1 MTSNALRVSVVI
13 PTYNRA
19 AKLRQALRSLAAQS
33 AAPDTFEVIVV
44 DDGST
49 DPPDTMIEQLRPE
62 LPKALAVRYIAAPH
76 RGPGGARNTGIEHA
90 VAPVVLFM
98 DDDCEADRAFVAT
111 HAAETTAP
119 GTATIGRVV
128 WHPGLTVTP
137 FMDIVTRGAQF
148 NHGAITDPEAAPFSC
163 FYTCNASVTRADLD
177 AVGGFDEGLPPYGE
191 DTELG
196 YRLSR
201 HGVQLRYRP
210 QAVVR
215 HHHPL
220 ELRTYLQR
228 QRRAGRAAVQLMAR
242 HPELR
247 SVLDIDAVADV
258 RLREQFY
265 TTLLRYAFI
274 LGVEDA
280 LLDDPEGLSAA
291 APVTG
296 SDLRSRFEG
305 WVSESAGRIAA
316 EARATEERAQQ
327 LAAQVESRDARF
339 AHTVQEKDARIA
351 ALESELRRY
360 QHLWPLRLLRFLRRR
375 FRR

>member
-19 AKLRQALRSLAAQS
+19 AKLRQALCSLAAQS
-33 AAPDTFEVIVV
+33 APPGSFEVVVV

-49 DPPDTMIEQLRPE
+49 DATPTVVEQLRPE
-62 LPKALAVRYIAAPH
+62 LPAPLPVRYIAAPH
-76 RGPGGARNTGIEHA
+76 RGPSATRNTGIEQA
-90 VAPVVLFM
+90 AAPVILFM
-98 DDDCEADRAFVAT
+98 DDDCEADQALVAT

-119 GTATIGRVV
+119 GIVTIGRVV
-128 WHPGLTVTP
+128 WHSSLTVTP
-137 FMDIVTRGAQF
+137 FMDLVTRGAQF
-148 NHGAITDPEAAPFSC
+148 NFGAISNPDAAPFSF

-177 AVGGFDEGLPPYGE
+177 AVGRFDEELPLYGE

-196 YRLSR
+196 YRLQ
-201 HGVQLRYRP
+201 HYGVRMRYRP
-210 QAVVR
+210 QAVVY
-215 HHHPL
+215 HHQPL
-220 ELRTYLQR
+220 ELRSYLHR

-247 SVLDIDAVADV
+247 GALDIDAVADV

-280 LLDDPEGLSAA
+280 LLDEPEALSAA

-305 WVSESAGRIAA
+305 WVSESAGEIAA

-339 AHTVQEKDARIA
+339 AHTVQEKDARLA

-360 QHLWPLRLLRFLRRR
+360 QRLWPLRVLHFIGRR

>member
-1 MTSNALRVSVVI
+1 
-13 PTYNRA
+13 
-19 AKLRQALRSLAAQS
+19 
-33 AAPDTFEVIVV
+33 
-44 DDGST
+44 
-49 DPPDTMIEQLRPE
+49 
-62 LPKALAVRYIAAPH
+62 
-76 RGPGGARNTGIEHA
+76 
-90 VAPVVLFM
+90 M
-98 DDDCEADRAFVAT
+98 DDDCEADRAFVTT

-119 GTATIGRVV
+119 GTVTIGRVV

-137 FMDIVTRGAQF
+137 FMDLVTRGAQF
-148 NHGAITDPEAAPFSC
+148 NLGAITDPDAAPFSC
-163 FYTCNASVTRADLD
+163 FYTCNVSVTRADLE

-201 HGVQLRYRP
+201 HGVRMRYRP

-247 SVLDIDAVADV
+247 SALDIDAVADV

-280 LLDDPEGLSAA
+280 LLDEPEALTAA

-305 WVSESAGRIAA
+305 WVSESAGKIAA
-316 EARATEERAQQ
+316 EARVTEERVRQ
-327 LAAQVESRDARF
+327 LEAQVQARDAQF
-339 AHTVQEKDARIA
+339 ARTVQEKDTHIA

-360 QHLWPLRLLRFLRRR
+360 QRLWPLRLLHFLHRR

>member
-33 AAPDTFEVIVV
+33 APPDTYEVVVV

-49 DPPDTMIEQLRPE
+49 DTTSTVVEQLRPE
-62 LPKALAVRYIAAPH
+62 LPAPLPVRYIAAPH
-76 RGPGGARNTGIEHA
+76 RGPSATRNTGIEQA
-90 VAPVVLFM
+90 AAPVILFM
-98 DDDCEADRAFVAT
+98 DDDCEADRALVAT

-119 GTATIGRVV
+119 GTATIGHVV
-128 WHPGLTVTP
+128 WHPELTVTP
-137 FMDIVTRGAQF
+137 FMDLVTRGAQF
-148 NHGAITDPEAAPFSC
+148 NFGAITDPDAARFSF
-163 FYTCNASVTRADLD
+163 FYTCNASAMRADLD
-177 AVGGFDEGLPPYGE
+177 AVGGFDEELPLYGE

-196 YRLSR
+196 YRL
-201 HGVQLRYRP
+201 HHYGVRMRYRP
-210 QAVVR
+210 EAVVY
-215 HHHPL
+215 HNQPL
-220 ELRTYLQR
+220 ELHSYLRR

-247 SVLDIDAVADV
+247 SALDIDAVADV

-280 LLDDPEGLSAA
+280 LLDEPEALSRA

-305 WVSESAGRIAA
+305 WVSESAGKIAA
-316 EARATEERAQQ
+316 EARTTEERMRQ
-327 LAAQVESRDARF
+327 LAAQVEARDARF
-339 AHTVQEKDARIA
+339 AQTVQEKDAHIA
-351 ALESELRRY
+351 ALESELQRY
-360 QHLWPLRLLRFLRRR
+360 QRLWPLRLLRFLCHR

>member
-1 MTSNALRVSVVI
+1 MTSSALRVSVVI

-33 AAPDTFEVIVV
+33 AAPGTFEVVVV

-49 DPPDTMIEQLRPE
+49 DTTSTVVEQLRPE
-62 LPKALAVRYIAAPH
+62 LPEPMSVRYIAAPH
-76 RGPGGARNTGIEHA
+76 RGPSATRNAGIEQA
-90 VAPVVLFM
+90 VAPVILFM
-98 DDDCEADRAFVAT
+98 DDDCEADQALVVT

-119 GTATIGRVV
+119 GTVTIGRVV
-128 WHPGLTVTP
+128 WHPDLTVTP
-137 FMDIVTRGAQF
+137 FMDLVTRGAQF
-148 NHGAITDPEAAPFSC
+148 NFGVITDPDAAPFSC
-163 FYTCNASVTRADLD
+163 FYTSNVSVTRADLA
-177 AVGGFDEGLPPYGE
+177 AVGGFDEGLPLYGE

-196 YRLSR
+196 YRLQH
-201 HGVQLRYRP
+201 HGVRMRYRP
-210 QAVVR
+210 QAVVY
-215 HHHPL
+215 HHQPL

-247 SVLDIDAVADV
+247 SALDIDAVADV

-280 LLDDPEGLSAA
+280 LLDEPESLSTEAS
-291 APVTG
+291 VTG

-305 WVSESAGRIAA
+305 WVSESAGKIAA
-316 EARATEERAQQ
+316 GARVTEERVRQ
-327 LAAQVESRDARF
+327 LEAHVEARDARF
-339 AHTVQEKDARIA
+339 AHTVQEKDAHIA
-351 ALESELRRY
+351 ALEAELRRY
-360 QHLWPLRLLRFLRRR
+360 QRLWPLRLLHFLRRR
-375 FRR
+375 FRS

>member
-1 MTSNALRVSVVI
+1 MTSTALRVSVVI

-33 AAPDTFEVIVV
+33 AAPGTYEVVVV

-49 DPPDTMIEQLRPE
+49 DTTSTVVEQLRSE
-62 LPKALAVRYIAAPH
+62 LPESMTVHYIAAPH
-76 RGPGGARNTGIEHA
+76 RGPGAARNTGIAQA
-90 VAPVVLFM
+90 VAPVILFM
-98 DDDCEADRAFVAT
+98 DDDCEADQAFVAT
-111 HAAETTAP
+111 HAAETTVP
-119 GTATIGRVV
+119 GILTIGRAV

-137 FMDIVTRGAQF
+137 FMDLVTRGAQF
-148 NHGAITDPEAAPFSC
+148 NLGAITDPDAAPFSC

-201 HGVQLRYRP
+201 HGVQMHYRP
-210 QAVVR
+210 QAVVH

-228 QRRAGRAAVQLMAR
+228 QRRAGRAAVQLMGL

-247 SVLDIDAVADV
+247 SALDIDAVADV

-280 LLDDPEGLSAA
+280 LLEETASLAA
-291 APVTG
+291 VEPVTG

-305 WVSESAGRIAA
+305 WISESAGKIAA
-316 EARATEERAQQ
+316 EAKVAQECVQQ
-327 LAAQVESRDARF
+327 LAAQVEARDARF
-339 AHTVQEKDARIA
+339 AQTVQEKDAHIA

-360 QHLWPLRLLRFLRRR
+360 QRLWPLRLLRFLRHRLR
-375 FRR
+375 S